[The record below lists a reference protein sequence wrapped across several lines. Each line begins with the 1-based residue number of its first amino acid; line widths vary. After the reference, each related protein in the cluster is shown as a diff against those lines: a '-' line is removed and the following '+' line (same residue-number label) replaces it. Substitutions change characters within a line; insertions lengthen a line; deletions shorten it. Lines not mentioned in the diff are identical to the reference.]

1 MKLAGRAWF
10 SFADAVVEFPVDPP
24 SSLRYSAVA
33 DWSSFWYSGLPVGGF
48 YTTLTR
54 DDVAGLKYLL
64 STNNLN
70 NEASGPRTTE
80 FLTNNTPATIQTQD
94 LGLFAAQALT
104 NTAAGLTALYPG
116 LIVTS
121 TSNFFGVTIATNVT
135 ASLVTAPFDPAGT
148 PPHIQILSTNYT
160 TNFANFFV
168 HTFANIVTN
177 TYATRGVVG
186 VITIG
191 VTNDPFAVAGTLPT
205 TNFVVM
211 PLPVTGVFGD
221 FFILPTNLC
230 GAQILSNF
238 LTQVIVTTNLPTVTV
253 GPATNSITF
262 TPGSIT
268 FNTNHTVVYLPVT
281 CPIDSI
287 AQRGGVDR
295 IIFVRRDYDSLI
307 GQAWEPVTND
317 YTVTEFNT
325 TNSTYSLKH
334 FQRRVPAPGFLV

>member
-1 MKLAGRAWF
+1 M
-10 SFADAVVEFPVDPP
+10 
-24 SSLRYSAVA
+24 
-33 DWSSFWYSGLPVGGF
+33 
-48 YTTLTR
+48 
-54 DDVAGLKYLL
+54 
-64 STNNLN
+64 
-70 NEASGPRTTE
+70 
-80 FLTNNTPATIQTQD
+80 
-94 LGLFAAQALT
+94 
-104 NTAAGLTALYPG
+104 
-116 LIVTS
+116 
-121 TSNFFGVTIATNVT
+121 
-135 ASLVTAPFDPAGT
+135 
-148 PPHIQILSTNYT
+148 
-160 TNFANFFV
+160 
-168 HTFANIVTN
+168 TN

-191 VTNDPFAVAGTLPT
+191 VTNDPFALAGTLPT
-205 TNFVVM
+205 TNFFVM

-230 GAQILSNF
+230 GAQILSNL
-238 LTQVIVTTNLPTVTV
+238 LTQVMVTTNLPTVTV

-334 FQRRVPAPGFLV
+334 FQRRVPRPDFLFSAADLATDNGNISYSNTVDNLTEVFTFSWLPVSFGTALEADSGFNFDFRGRDLATWRVRARSLIRWHCQKSLFSTSCRRCFSTNLPRLGPPLPGPE